1 MANQIL
7 SNNSKDIELKTKLKA
22 YALKAF
28 AQYNQQQN
36 NSVIQTMQAGLK
48 LDANDVMSQLKI
60 SIFYLLLL
68 PEAC

>member
-28 AQYNQQQN
+28 AQYNQLQN
-36 NSVIQTMQAGLK
+36 VSVI
-48 LDANDVMSQLKI
+48 
-60 SIFYLLLL
+60 
-68 PEAC
+68 